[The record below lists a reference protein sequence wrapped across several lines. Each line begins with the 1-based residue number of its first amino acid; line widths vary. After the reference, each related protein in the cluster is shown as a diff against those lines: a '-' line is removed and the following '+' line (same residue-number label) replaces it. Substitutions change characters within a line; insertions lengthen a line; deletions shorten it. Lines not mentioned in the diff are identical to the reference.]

1 MTKFFNAILSGAL
14 LAMAALP
21 VIALS
26 TANAANL
33 F

>member
-1 MTKFFNAILSGAL
+1 MNKFFNAVLSAAL
-14 LAMAALP
+14 LGMAALP